1 LLKHSLGLYYNTT
14 NSLGVVAMH
23 FFPYQL
29 AWYIAGPLIGLT
41 VAGMFAVTNQPLG
54 ASGTYAQLSD
64 KVLSRPVK
72 EPWRLWFMLGVIL
85 GAAVYGALSNGD
97 SWTWAYGELGKVL
110 SRPVLLVVLL
120 SGGLLMGVGARWAG
134 GCTSGH
140 GLCGTAS
147 RSPASFAATGAFFVT
162 AVVVTQLVHLLTG
175 GAL

>member
-1 LLKHSLGLYYNTT
+1 MRVGTVSFYNTA
-14 NSLGVVAMH
+14 NALGVSDMH
-23 FFPYQL
+23 LFPYQL
-29 AWYIAGPLIGLT
+29 TWYIAGPLIGLT

-64 KVLSRPVK
+64 KVLSRPAK
-72 EPWRLWFMLGVIL
+72 EPWRLWFMLGVMAGSAL
-85 GAAVYGALSNGD
+85 YGALSTGD
-97 SWTWAYGELGKVL
+97 AWSWSYGLLGQVL
-110 SRPVLLVVLL
+110 SRPMLLGVLFA
-120 SGGLLMGVGARWAG
+120 GGLLMGAGARWAG

-162 AVVVTQLVHLLTG
+162 AVVVTQLVHLFTG

>member
-1 LLKHSLGLYYNTT
+1 M
-14 NSLGVVAMH
+14 GVKVVH
-23 FFPYQL
+23 IFPYQL
-29 AWYIAGPLIGLT
+29 AWYVAGPLIGLT

-72 EPWRLWFMLGVIL
+72 EPWRLWFMLGVIA
-85 GAAVYGALSNGD
+85 GAALFGALSDGD
-97 SWTWAYGELGKVL
+97 VWSWSYGLLGHVL
-110 SRPVLLVVLL
+110 STPTLLALL
-120 SGGLLMGVGARWAG
+120 FAGGVMMGAGARWAG

-147 RSPASFAATGAFFVT
+147 RSPASFAATGAFFIT
-162 AVVVTQLVHLLTG
+162 AVVVTQVLHLVTG